1 MLDELFTPQKNRLNA
16 LYGSFKQSMIIHS
29 KSGKLSEFAQ

>member
-16 LYGSFKQSMIIHS
+16 LYGSFKQSMIIH
-29 KSGKLSEFAQ
+29 KGEIVKGVN

>member
-16 LYGSFKQSMIIHS
+16 LYGSFKQSMIIH
-29 KSGKLSEFAQ
+29 KGEIVKVVN